1 MIYME
6 NKCLSIK
13 FYECLMLLEN
23 NIIEIKMKNN
33 ILKVTGK
40 DLEIRYYSD
49 QEVIIYGKIDCLRFI

>member
-23 NIIEIKMKNN
+23 NIIEIKMKDN
-33 ILKVTGK
+33 ILRVTGS
-40 DLEIRYYSD
+40 DLEIKYYSD
-49 QEVIIYGKIDCLRFI
+49 QEVIIYGKIDCLRFV

>member
-1 MIYME
+1 ME

-33 ILKVTGK
+33 ILRVTGK
-40 DLEIRYYSD
+40 DLEIRYYRD